1 MTDIAPPKPRS
12 QTIAEARA
20 AAAIQKRQQS
30 AGTSESQSATG
41 TSITRTSE
49 TASSMVA
56 AHAEAMAK
64 ARFFVALQR
73 PRDLEV
79 VRERLVTACADPLF
93 AEDATYQLKRW
104 DAKEQK
110 ERLIEGFSARFAEA
124 ARTALGNIDVET
136 TVLLDDEEKLIVQV
150 VVTDLES
157 NVTERVP
164 IVVRKRIERRRLNKG
179 QVPIA
184 TRTGADGQTIYIVA
198 ATDDEVQMR
207 LNSAQSKATRNAV
220 LRLLR
225 ADIRQE
231 CWDQVVASQRMAA
244 QQDGATAKYVA
255 RFRDLGVTEQQLA
268 EFFGRE
274 NVGQLSPDELQEL
287 NGIGRAIRDGEATWA
302 EIMESRGVSDPE
314 AAESK
319 PAADAKAK
327 APTEREQLIAKV
339 REAAALKLI
348 QWDDIQSQTVRLCGG
363 NPPQAWEKLTSLQAH
378 KLWQWLEHI
387 AKTEATQGGA
397 TS

>member
-1 MTDIAPPKPRS
+1 MTDTAPQKSRS

-41 TSITRTSE
+41 TAVTRTSE

-64 ARFFVALQR
+64 ARFFVAMQR

-104 DAKEQK
+104 DAKAQE
-110 ERLIEGFSARFAEA
+110 ERVIEGFSARFAEA
-124 ARTALGNIDVET
+124 VRTSLGNIDVET

-164 IVVRKRIERRRLNKG
+164 IVVRKRIERRKLNKG

-184 TRTGADGQTIYIVA
+184 TRSGSDGQTIYIVA

-302 EIMESRGVSDPE
+302 EIMESRGVQE
-314 AAESK
+314 QAAEVK
-319 PAADAKAK
+319 AADPKAK
-327 APTEREQLIAKV
+327 APTEREQLITKARDK
-339 REAAALKLI
+339 AALAI
-348 QWDDIQSQTVRLCGG
+348 IEWDEVARQCVKLCGG
-363 NPPQAWEKLTSLQAH
+363 NPPAAWEKMTTIQAS
-378 KLWQWLEHI
+378 KILGWLDATTASKE
-387 AKTEATQGGA
+387 TQGGA
-397 TS
+397 AQ

>member
-1 MTDIAPPKPRS
+1 MTDTAPPKPRS

-20 AAAIQKRQQS
+20 AAALAKRQQ
-30 AGTSESQSATG
+30 AGTIEAQTATG
-41 TSITRTSE
+41 TAITRSSE

-64 ARFFVALQR
+64 ARFFIALQR

-79 VRERLVTACADPLF
+79 VRERLVGACADPLF

-104 DAKEQK
+104 DARAQE
-110 ERLIEGFSARFAEA
+110 ERVIEGFSARFAEA
-124 ARTALGNIDVET
+124 VRTALGNIDVET

-164 IVVRKRIERRRLNKG
+164 IVVRKRIERRKLNKG

-184 TRTGADGQTIYIVA
+184 TRTGSDGQTIYIVA

-231 CWDQVVASQRMAA
+231 CWDQVVAAQRIAA
-244 QQDGATAKYVA
+244 TQDGATAKA
-255 RFRDLGVTEQQLA
+255 IAAFRDLGVSPEQLA
-268 EFFGRE
+268 AFLGRE
-274 NVGQLSPDELQEL
+274 SLGNLTADELQEL
-287 NGIGRAIRDGEATWA
+287 RGILRAIRDGEATWA
-302 EIMESRGVSDPE
+302 EVMESRGAQEPE

-319 PAADAKAK
+319 PDAKK
-327 APTEREQLIAKV
+327 PPTEREQLIAKV
-339 REAAALKLI
+339 RDAAALKMIDWEAI
-348 QWDDIQSQTVRLCGG
+348 QAQTVRLCGG
-363 NPPQAWEKLTSLQAH
+363 NPPQAWEKLTSLQAQR
-378 KLWQWLEHI
+378 LWQWLEHL
-387 AKTEATQGGA
+387 AKTEAAAQGGA

>member
-1 MTDIAPPKPRS
+1 MTDTAPPKTRS

-20 AAAIQKRQQS
+20 AAALAKRQQ
-30 AGTSESQSATG
+30 AGTVEAQTATG
-41 TSITRTSE
+41 TAITRSSE

-64 ARFFVALQR
+64 ARFFIAVQR

-79 VRERLVTACADPLF
+79 VRERLVAACADPLF

-104 DAKEQK
+104 DARAQE
-110 ERLIEGFSARFAEA
+110 ERVIEGFSARFAEA
-124 ARTALGNIDVET
+124 VRTALGNIDVET

-164 IVVRKRIERRRLNKG
+164 IVVRKRIERRKLNKG

-184 TRTGADGQTIYIVA
+184 TRTGSDGQTIYIVA

-231 CWDQVVASQRMAA
+231 CWDQVVAAQRIAA
-244 QQDGATAKYVA
+244 TQDGATAKA
-255 RFRDLGVTEQQLA
+255 IAAFRDLGVSPEQLA
-268 EFFGRE
+268 AFLGRE
-274 NVGQLSPDELQEL
+274 SLGNLTADELQEL
-287 NGIGRAIRDGEATWA
+287 RGILRAIRDGEATWA
-302 EIMESRGVSDPE
+302 EVMESRGAQEPE

-319 PAADAKAK
+319 PDAKK
-327 APTEREQLIAKV
+327 QPTEREQLIARV
-339 REAAALKLI
+339 REAAALKMIDWEAI
-348 QWDDIQSQTVRLCGG
+348 QAQTVRLCGG
-363 NPPQAWEKLTSLQAH
+363 NPPQAWEKLTSLQAQ
-378 KLWQWLEHI
+378 KLWQWLEHL
-387 AKTEATQGGA
+387 AKTEAAAQGGA
-397 TS
+397 AS